1 MNGSPLN
8 TEVSRGRIR
17 LGHEPSEGME
27 DSQTTE
33 GLNVRIRRRDYG
45 IYHEAKTAETRKRI
59 LELSW
64 KPEAEGHAGGAERS
78 ETTVKGNAMRK
89 RFFFLFLRVC

>member
-1 MNGSPLN
+1 MSVNGSPLS

-45 IYHEAKTAETRKRI
+45 IYHEARTAETRKRTP
-59 LELSW
+59 ELSW

-78 ETTVKGNAMRK
+78 ETTGKGNAMRK
-89 RFFFLFLRVC
+89 RFFLRVC